1 MISDKIKKQIN
12 DLDVSESLKE
22 LMLKILEIED
32 KGTYKYKEAYD
43 KLINEY
49 IEKQKEDEN
58 DDQN

>member
-1 MISDKIKKQIN
+1 
-12 DLDVSESLKE
+12 
-22 LMLKILEIED
+22 MLKILEIED